1 MGSKLLSTDMI
12 VNIYMSPMMKAYQFH
27 EYDVACNILF
37 QLNGFFRG
45 FNFGIKDLPPP
56 KDPLPSEIRARL
68 NPMAYYKNYFDK
80 YAPLI
85 SIALGK
91 YQREILSQIQDERG
105 AY

>member
-1 MGSKLLSTDMI
+1 MGSKLLSTDML

-45 FNFGIKDLPPP
+45 FNFGIKDLPAP
-56 KDPLPSEIRARL
+56 KDPVMTSIYDRMS
-68 NPMAYYKNYFDK
+68 PMRYYKSYFDR

-91 YQREILSQIQDERG
+91 YQREILSQIQEERG